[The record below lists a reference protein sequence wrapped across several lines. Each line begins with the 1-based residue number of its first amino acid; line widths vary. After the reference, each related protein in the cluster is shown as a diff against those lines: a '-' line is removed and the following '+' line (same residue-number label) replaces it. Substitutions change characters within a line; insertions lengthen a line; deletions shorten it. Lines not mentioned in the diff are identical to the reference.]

1 MPLRTPIV
9 KRDLQALA
17 TGILYIYTSYLCLAG

>member
-1 MPLRTPIV
+1 MTLCIPIV

-17 TGILYIYTSYLCLAG
+17 TGIIYIYTSYLSLAG